1 MELSKINNYNIKS
14 ELYEKGQ
21 VTTKLIQRDSL
32 NTDAIA
38 SLSDQVMKIMREM
51 EALKNATTGNIIT
64 TTNSE

>member
-21 VTTKLIQRDSL
+21 VATKLIQRDSL

-38 SLSDQVMKIMREM
+38 SLS
-51 EALKNATTGNIIT
+51 ATTGNSIT

>member
-1 MELSKINNYNIKS
+1 MEQSKINNYNIKS

-21 VTTKLIQRDSL
+21 VATKLIQRDSL

-51 EALKNATTGNIIT
+51 EALKNATTGNSIT

>member
-1 MELSKINNYNIKS
+1 MEQSKINNYNIKS

-51 EALKNATTGNIIT
+51 EALKNATTGNSIT

>member
-51 EALKNATTGNIIT
+51 EALKNATTGNSIT